1 MTDKMADEVQ
11 TTLRDRQRA
20 GVRDD
25 ILAAVGA
32 SLADGGVD
40 ELSFARVAERAG
52 VSERTV
58 YRYFPSRHELLTAL
72 SAWVRDR
79 IGEAEPPARADELP
93 ASTRRAFA
101 HFEEH
106 ADLVRVLL
114 RDGVGDEVR
123 RPSRARR
130 LRQLDETLGDALA
143 DVDPLAARNARAVIG
158 LLYSAATWRALRDEA
173 GLDGEAAADA
183 AAWAVEA
190 LLAAAAGT
198 TPITTDHGGRRP

>member
-1 MTDKMADEVQ
+1 MTAKMADEVQ

-58 YRYFPSRHELLTAL
+58 YRYFPSRQELLGAL
-72 SAWVRDR
+72 SVWVRER
-79 IGEAEPPARADELP
+79 VGEADPPAQADELP

-101 HFEEH
+101 RFEEH
-106 ADLVRVLL
+106 ADLVRAVL

-123 RPSRARR
+123 RPSRERR
-130 LRQLDETLGDALA
+130 LRQLDESLGDALA
-143 DVDPLAARNARAVIG
+143 DVDPLAARNARAVVG

-183 AAWAVEA
+183 AAWAIDA
-190 LLAAAAGT
+190 LLAAAAAT
-198 TPITTDHGGRRP
+198 TPTNHDHEG